1 MNLINSDYYNTFHY
15 KFAIVIYFI
24 AKRYLKGDC
33 MKRTK
38 MRERV
43 KEDDFYIGDW
53 QYIHVV
59 YHVLWLDTY
68 TVKLIIDHQK
78 DTSKTSC
85 NIQYATYSMLSS
97 VHSKLIKMFTIHE
110 PHVVSFLHY
119 FKVLR
124 SIVCSLIQMA

>member
-1 MNLINSDYYNTFHY
+1 M
-15 KFAIVIYFI
+15 
-24 AKRYLKGDC
+24 RE
-33 MKRTK
+33 
-38 MRERV
+38 RERV

-85 NIQYATYSMLSS
+85 NIQYVKFGSQQTY
-97 VHSKLIKMFTIHE
+97 
-110 PHVVSFLHY
+110 
-119 FKVLR
+119 
-124 SIVCSLIQMA
+124 